1 MRWRWC
7 SIIYLLQR
15 QQQHLQT
22 QLSVCN
28 ININCMYQLR
38 KYSCDEKGNLR
49 IWYQNGLPII
59 EVPLPSRKEICQ
71 FTLKPITDTVD
82 QFCKNIE
89 REDKGAKIVYV
100 YSTSGKKIAGGT
112 SVHQLLL
119 RGNFKLRI
127 NDFIYIVEVPSSKDF
142 IADIK
147 MESDIMQ
154 NFDDLRSAVASLYA
168 IMNVEEYKAFRERI
182 LTEEYENVQTELKP
196 LIQAK
201 SKIDAAKTKID
212 AVCKK
217 RAQRILWLT
226 LGAMGFQGG
235 FLARLTW
242 EYSWDVMEPI
252 TYFATYATLIA
263 SFAYYLYTNQ
273 YYNYNDHKRRA
284 MSLYFHKKAAKSNF
298 DISRFNELQSVA
310 SSLKHD
316 LKRLRDPLYQHLPAA
331 RLASL
336 LRENEKVRSANP
348 MKQAN

>member
-22 QLSVCN
+22 QLS
-28 ININCMYQLR
+28 YQLR

-201 SKIDAAKTKID
+201 TKID

-273 YYNYNDHKRRA
+273 TIKAFSA
-284 MSLYFHKKAAKSNF
+284 MMEK
-298 DISRFNELQSVA
+298 FNELQSVA